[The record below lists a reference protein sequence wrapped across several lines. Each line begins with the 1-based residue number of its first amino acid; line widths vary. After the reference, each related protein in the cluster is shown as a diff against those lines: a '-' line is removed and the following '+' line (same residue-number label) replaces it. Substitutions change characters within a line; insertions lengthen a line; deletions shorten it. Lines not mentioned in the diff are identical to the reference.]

1 MEGAACGY
9 ATHALHSPAMQG
21 SGCCLRIRDARAAQC
36 AKRCRSRIP
45 KCSPECSEDS
55 RAGQDLDYLVME
67 TPMPSEMQTP
77 RPTTST
83 ILARRKASAKYRE
96 RQLSSSTNEELLRK
110 KARERMASGHLRR
123 RAAVKKDQT
132 LAEESRRRV
141 QEYNKK
147 YRQQWVAFSSA
158 RGSLLNNAFVERFGE
173 AAAAARRRSLHEHEE
188 ETQETH
194 MRHWRQEVR
203 ERAIH
208 EADRVCEAAESL
220 TALASSQSV

>member
-83 ILARRKASAKYRE
+83 ILARRKASAKY
-96 RQLSSSTNEELLRK
+96 QTKSYY
-110 KARERMASGHLRR
+110 ARR
-123 RAAVKKDQT
+123 RGNEWPAVKKDQT

-147 YRQQWVAFSSA
+147 YRQQHSVELA
-158 RGSLLNNAFVERFGE
+158 RRQRVVRYLAFVERFGE

>member
-141 QEYNKK
+141 QEYNKSIVSSGL
-147 YRQQWVAFSSA
+147 RSLPLGGRFSIMHLWNGSGRRLRPPVEGAYMNTRRKRRKRTCGTGDRKFA
-158 RGSLLNNAFVERFGE
+158 RGLSMKPTGC
-173 AAAAARRRSLHEHEE
+173 ARR
-188 ETQETH
+188 
-194 MRHWRQEVR
+194 
-203 ERAIH
+203 
-208 EADRVCEAAESL
+208 
-220 TALASSQSV
+220 QSPHGSGI